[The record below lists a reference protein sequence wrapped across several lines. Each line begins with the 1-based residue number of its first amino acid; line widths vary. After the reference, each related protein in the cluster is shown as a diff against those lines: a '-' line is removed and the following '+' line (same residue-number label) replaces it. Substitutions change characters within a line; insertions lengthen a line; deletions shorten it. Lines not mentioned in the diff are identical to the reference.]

1 LTKNLYQAEELKSE
15 NIKTATAE
23 TVPVFPEYKN
33 GKVIRKPMKSGKQE
47 NEKKEAVYNKV
58 ADGMEVEENNTEAE
72 VEAKTVSEAKVEAKT
87 VSEAKV
93 EAKTVSEAN
102 VEAKTVSEANVEEI
116 LGLHF
121 FDLPLIYFSFFLK
134 DWLLKPIQEF
144 FRLQLT

>member
-1 LTKNLYQAEELKSE
+1 MTKNLYQAEELKSE

-87 VSEAKV
+87 VSEANTEEEYTKGTKITLR
-93 EAKTVSEAN
+93 KT
-102 VEAKTVSEANVEEI
+102 KHKI
-116 LGLHF
+116 
-121 FDLPLIYFSFFLK
+121 FLYYT
-134 DWLLKPIQEF
+134 F
-144 FRLQLT
+144 